1 MKAKANSEARFLAL
15 LERILP
21 KATNDPEVAA
31 RIYEEVAKEVRL
43 VTSLESFE
51 KFCKKGSLPD
61 AEPETLDNL
70 KEQLA
75 TNFGEEN
82 VTVLPPDPEEERNDV
97 AVEISLPDR
106 TVSTRLKVVPPGSEP
121 EGPEAPFVPFP
132 VALPNDPEL
141 VWMLARRENF
151 GPDEANRALNL
162 IEEEFWASKKGQNLQ
177 REGVE
182 RSFAEFIANVPT
194 AALKESGLKRF
205 HKDPETLKVLH
216 PLAPGELPGREKE
229 EEAITL

>member
-1 MKAKANSEARFLAL
+1 MKAKNSSEARFLAL
-15 LERILP
+15 LERVLP
-21 KATNDPEVAA
+21 KATSDPQVAA

-51 KFCKKGSLPD
+51 KFCQKGSLPD
-61 AEPETLDNL
+61 AEPETLENL

-75 TNFGEEN
+75 ANFGEEN
-82 VTVLPPDPEEERNDV
+82 VVVLPPDPEEERNDV

-106 TVSTRLKVVPPGSEP
+106 TVTTRLKVVPPGSEP

-141 VWMLARRENF
+141 VWLLARRENL

-162 IEEEFWASKKGQNLQ
+162 IEEEFWSSRKGQNLL
-177 REGVE
+177 RSGAE
-182 RSFAEFIANVPT
+182 RTFAEFISNVPAT
-194 AALKESGLKRF
+194 ILKESGLKRF
-205 HKDPETLKVLH
+205 HKDPETLKVLR
-216 PLAPGELPGREKE
+216 PLAAGELPAREE